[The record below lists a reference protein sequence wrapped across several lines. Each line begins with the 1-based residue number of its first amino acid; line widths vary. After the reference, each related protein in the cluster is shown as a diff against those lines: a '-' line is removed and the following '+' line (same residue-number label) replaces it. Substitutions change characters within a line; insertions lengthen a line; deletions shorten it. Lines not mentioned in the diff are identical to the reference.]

1 MEKNYE
7 KYNFMYPNK
16 IFLIFNFL
24 INTSR
29 TIINICLQ
37 IKIFIIKENFVKQN
51 NKTKEKEK
59 CSFISTLS
67 CRRSSLINYQP
78 LFFFSPSLSHTLWL
92 TERNWEIEAWHV
104 QGLVFICLY
113 CGGERWDSQIKKT
126 KGMERERE
134 STGDSLN
141 ARNSKGWRS
150 HVEYKKL

>member
-37 IKIFIIKENFVKQN
+37 IKILIIKENFVKQN

-78 LFFFSPSLSHTLWL
+78 LFFFYLSLTHTLTDREKVRDRGL
-92 TERNWEIEAWHV
+92 TCSKISFYM
-104 QGLVFICLY
+104 LVL
-113 CGGERWDSQIKKT
+113 
-126 KGMERERE
+126 
-134 STGDSLN
+134 
-141 ARNSKGWRS
+141 WR
-150 HVEYKKL
+150 